1 MCACLDH
8 RTTLTSSAPTQC
20 FTTRKRH
27 LSIGLH
33 SSCSKKPNPFWTK
46 PRSKSTLTVTD
57 RISASFPS
65 TVPKDYLNFRRNR
78 FLGLS
83 HLRRQRRHLR
93 PRMERP
99 RMEQGARDDA
109 LQIRART
116 LRPASSN
123 MEIRDGR
130 AGHLGLSLLRME
142 NRAEGKPVDVRSEE
156 MRPCLEMRALTL
168 SSKRM
173 DRLLKVGA
181 FWLGSRRFFVC

>member
-1 MCACLDH
+1 
-8 RTTLTSSAPTQC
+8 
-20 FTTRKRH
+20 
-27 LSIGLH
+27 
-33 SSCSKKPNPFWTK
+33 
-46 PRSKSTLTVTD
+46 
-57 RISASFPS
+57 
-65 TVPKDYLNFRRNR
+65 
-78 FLGLS
+78 
-83 HLRRQRRHLR
+83 
-93 PRMERP
+93 
-99 RMEQGARDDA
+99 MEQGARDDA

-168 SSKRM
+168 SSKKM